1 MTRLYHFKISLHNAS
16 CLGEGEKILMPKT
29 QSHII
34 LAKTALLGWVNWAAG
49 SSVW

>member
-1 MTRLYHFKISLHNAS
+1 MLPVWVRGKN
-16 CLGEGEKILMPKT
+16 LMLKT
-29 QSHII
+29 QPHII